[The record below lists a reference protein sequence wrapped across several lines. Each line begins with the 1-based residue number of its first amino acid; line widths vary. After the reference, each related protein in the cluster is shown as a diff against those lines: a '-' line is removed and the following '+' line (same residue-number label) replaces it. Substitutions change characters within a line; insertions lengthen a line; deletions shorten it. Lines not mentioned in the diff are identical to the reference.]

1 MASRR
6 APSSASTATS
16 GSALALHEWA
26 ARAEALLCERSR
38 LLWDI
43 QKKKQR
49 LAQVRERAEHDADLS
64 TRSMLPLMARHEAL
78 LRELRSLFAE
88 LSVAGRLPKRKSREL
103 ALLRRSLELRGVLSP
118 RGAEP
123 DPDVAPPAEEPHA
136 NPRPRS
142 APPPPHHHRPSP
154 ETASAAPAGQ
164 KVRSI
169 RELFRS
175 LARAVHPDSARHEA
189 ERLRR
194 TELMKQVTSAY
205 EQGDLARLLELEGA
219 WRDEHALPSV
229 DQPEQ
234 RCRELQVINEQLLK
248 QVRQLTRELRDTKA
262 LAREAARGMPPAE
275 LLASAEDQLH
285 ELESLCELL
294 RRCRD
299 GLATPSDLGPLTQP
313 AARRGSH
320 R

>member
-6 APSSASTATS
+6 ARSFAPTGTSTP
-16 GSALALHEWA
+16 ALALHEWA
-26 ARAEALLCERSR
+26 ARAEALLCERAR
-38 LLWDI
+38 LLSDI

-78 LRELRSLFAE
+78 LLELRGLFAE
-88 LSVAGRLPKRKSREL
+88 LSVAGRLPKRTSREL

-123 DPDVAPPAEEPHA
+123 APDVAPRAEEPRA

-142 APPPPHHHRPSP
+142 APPPHHHRPSP

-219 WRDEHALPSV
+219 WRDEHELPSA

-275 LLASAEDQLH
+275 LLASAEDQLD

-313 AARRGSH
+313 ATRRRSH